1 MRMTEA
7 QLASLLQRNGVA
19 AAPAKVD
26 TSRPPFALP
35 PDIVLDLPT
44 PISVNRLWRVAKAGN
59 VIKSHAYKQWI
70 KKSDAML
77 LELGQLK
84 GIKPIVGKFT
94 ALIVVTRCNLDID
107 NANKGVL
114 DFLQSRNFILNDKFC
129 EEVTAR
135 WGDAPTGCRVTVK
148 ALA

>member
-1 MRMTEA
+1 MAWTER
-7 QLASLLQRNGVA
+7 QLADHLKRNGTP

-26 TSRPPFALP
+26 TTLPPLVLP

-44 PISVNRLWRVAKAGN
+44 PISVNRLWRVAKAGH

-70 KKSDAML
+70 KAADAML

-84 GIKPIVGKFT
+84 GIKPITGKFT
-94 ALIVVTRCNLDID
+94 ALIVVKRCNLDID

-114 DFLQSRNFILNDKFC
+114 DFLESRNFILNDKFC

-148 ALA
+148 ACA